1 MSKKSAQQI
10 SIWGNRR
17 PRMRDAAIILKEATT
32 EATAL
37 PLIDSTKFG
46 SLRHLRESFVPVSR
60 SYFALAA
67 MTRRTEL
74 KEVSRSEG
82 LAQLFSMR
90 TLIESRLLDQFRFN
104 AGWLRLE
111 AEATKDSFFGKSKKQ
126 GVSIRYALA
135 SCVPTATCGGRCYA
149 HDGRD
154 RELLHIYRGV
164 LNYYIGLE
172 FQNGSPERRQQILA
186 LLSKSIDKG
195 VEAALADQASA
206 LSEGY
211 NRLPRIRF
219 SHVGEM
225 ASTPEFTNA
234 LAAEVKKRDP
244 RVQCVIYTR
253 HPKAKLLDSNLL
265 VINFTLEGAGDVRQK
280 FAPTGARIVNSSWDG
295 EINEKA
301 DVNFLEHHVEKSAI
315 GIGTGS
321 ICPVTANHK
330 VTPSCDSAL
339 CQKCFV
345 PVTIGA
351 RNEPP
356 RFIAACPPNPTAPR
370 TSVRQGSE
378 PFLPKPKNPRRR
390 TKPEKVRRF

>member
-1 MSKKSAQQI
+1 MKNSNML
-10 SIWGNRR
+10 SIWGPKRKTTQ
-17 PRMRDAAIILKEATT
+17 PPASVIEDAVSETAKCIIRTPQQYSSLTT
-32 EATAL
+32 
-37 PLIDSTKFG
+37 
-46 SLRHLRESFVPVSR
+46 LRESFVSVSR
-60 SYFALAA
+60 SYFSLAA
-67 MTRRTEL
+67 LTRRGALDEHIRQDGLDRLFKMRSYIETKLLYEL
-74 KEVSRSEG
+74 RHNIS
-82 LAQLFSMR
+82 QLPV
-90 TLIESRLLDQFRFN
+90 LQ
-104 AGWLRLE
+104 
-111 AEATKDSFFGKSKKQ
+111 EATKDSFFGKSKKQ

-172 FQNGSPERRQQILA
+172 FENGSPKRRQEILT

-195 VEAALADQASA
+195 VEAALVDQASA

-225 ASTPEFTNA
+225 AATPEFTNA

-253 HPKAKLLDSNLL
+253 HPDAKLLDSNFL

-280 FAPTGARIVNSSWDG
+280 FAPSGARIVNSSWDG

-301 DVNFLEHHVEKSAI
+301 EVNFLEHHVEKSTNAK
-315 GIGTGS
+315 GAGS
-321 ICPVTANHK
+321 ICPVTAHHK
-330 VTPSCDSAL
+330 ITPSCDSAL

-345 PVTIGA
+345 PVTIG
-351 RNEPP
+351 EP
-356 RFIAACPPNPTAPR
+356 N
-370 TSVRQGSE
+370 
-378 PFLPKPKNPRRR
+378 
-390 TKPEKVRRF
+390 